1 MREEYKL
8 IFLTLLVRLGL
19 GTLFV
24 YIVTSFWAP
33 SAHEYII
40 AFIGLSVTTAGL
52 ALSLLHIG
60 RPVRILNTFSNRRS
74 AMSWE
79 AIIAPPLLL
88 AISALVGCSYLH
100 PTSIWNTVLKV
111 VVMLLSVAFI
121 FVTGKVY
128 HLRARPSWS
137 TPLVLYEYFTSAA
150 IMGLLG
156 YSLVLVESGNMTDFS
171 AKVFGYLL
179 SVLIVAELIITYS
192 FRFRAIQ
199 VTVTARKALVENIA
213 TKQLYTQFVVLGLL
227 IPAGLSLA
235 LALGVKSSTVVPIA
249 LGTFLL
255 GAIWWRILFFRSA
268 TLIKITP
275 DVAI

>member
-19 GTLFV
+19 GTLIV

-33 SAHEYII
+33 ITQEYIVTFI
-40 AFIGLSVTTAGL
+40 ALAVTVLGL

-60 RPVRILNTFSNRRS
+60 RPVRIFNTFANRRS

-88 AISALVGCSYLH
+88 AISALVGCSYLY
-100 PTSIWNTVLKV
+100 PTSIWHPVLKV
-111 VVMLLSVAFI
+111 IVLLLAVFFI

-156 YSLVLVESGNMTDFS
+156 YASALVALGNMPGVY
-171 AKVFGYLL
+171 AQVFGCLL
-179 SVLIVAELIITYS
+179 SLLIVAESIITYS
-192 FRFRAIQ
+192 YRSRAIR
-199 VTVTARKALVENIA
+199 VTVTARKALVESRS
-213 TKQLYTQFVVLGLL
+213 TKQLYLYFVIFGL
-227 IPAGLSLA
+227 IVPAALSLL
-235 LALGVKSSTVVPIA
+235 LALGVQTSRVVPIA
-249 LGTFLL
+249 LATFLL
-255 GAIWWRILFFRSA
+255 GAVWWRVLFFRSA

-275 DVAI
+275 DIAI